1 MVVLIAVVVAFLY
14 YVFTEYFKNSY
25 IDCILFLTL
34 LISHLIWDYY
44 FLPIEILVALSG
56 ANLLSRFFKKKRSQQ
71 SCWWIIKTKGKI
83 GIFKMKHFFAGIGEI
98 RFSSYLLSLCVGL
111 APLFHIYVIGS
122 EMSFVKIVLSIL
134 GVIFVGILTIA
145 RIYRR
150 FFYNSLEQYGLVY
163 QLERLSFVILLL
175 LSFYIEQLAE
185 VKVVYLRKENLK
197 LS

>member
-1 MVVLIAVVVAFLY
+1 MMVVLILMVVVFLY
-14 YVFTEYFKNSY
+14 YVITEYFQNSY

-44 FLPIEILVALSG
+44 FLPIEVLVALSG
-56 ANLLSRFFKKKRSQQ
+56 VNLLSRFFKKKREINRLPM
-71 SCWWIIKTKGKI
+71 IIKMKGKI

-98 RFSSYLLSLCVGL
+98 RFSNYLLSLCVGL
-111 APLFHIYVIGS
+111 APLFHTYVIGS

-150 FFYNSLEQYGLVY
+150 FFYNSLD
-163 QLERLSFVILLL
+163 
-175 LSFYIEQLAE
+175 
-185 VKVVYLRKENLK
+185 
-197 LS
+197 